1 MSHPLRANLII
12 AGVEGGAQWV
22 CCAKCGHQ
30 YCRAGENWREHS
42 KIRLLEPTKAGA
54 LMSVLKGQYLLR
66 QLYCPSCA
74 VLLDTDFIEED
85 ARDSRGA

>member
-1 MSHPLRANLII
+1 MNHPLRANLIV
-12 AGVEGGAQWV
+12 ASVDGAPWI
-22 CCAKCGHQ
+22 CCAKCAHK

-42 KIRLLEPTKAGA
+42 KIRLLGPTKAGA
-54 LMSVLKGQYLLR
+54 LMSVLNGQYLLR

-85 ARDSRGA
+85 AHDSRGA